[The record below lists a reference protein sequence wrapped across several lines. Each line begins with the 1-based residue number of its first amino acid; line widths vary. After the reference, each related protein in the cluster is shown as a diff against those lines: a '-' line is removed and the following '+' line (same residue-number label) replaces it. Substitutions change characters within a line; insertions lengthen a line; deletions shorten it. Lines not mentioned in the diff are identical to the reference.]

1 MDPKYVKEHFPLLQ
15 IRFTFLIL
23 LKCNNND
30 LLDIQ
35 CKIYSWL
42 SVHNVIATGMY
53 IVIISKSTS
62 TLLFNMIPVP
72 ELICL
77 KYSLT
82 STNGYV
88 SEMATFLADTPY
100 INSFKLL

>member
-1 MDPKYVKEHFPLLQ
+1 MDPKYVIEHFPLLQ

-53 IVIISKSTS
+53 IIVLSKSTS
-62 TLLFNMIPVP
+62 TLLFDMIPVP
-72 ELICL
+72 EHICL

-82 STNGYV
+82 STKSHG
-88 SEMATFLADTPY
+88 SERATFLADSPY
-100 INSFKLL
+100 INSFNPL